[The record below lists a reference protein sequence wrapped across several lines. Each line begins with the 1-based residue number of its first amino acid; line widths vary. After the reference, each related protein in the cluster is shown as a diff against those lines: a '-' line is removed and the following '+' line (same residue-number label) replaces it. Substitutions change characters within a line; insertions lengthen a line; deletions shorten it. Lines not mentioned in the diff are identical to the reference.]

1 MSVCVRGT
9 TRDVGVGMR
18 SRGAGMCVR
27 AGTRATL
34 GNAAC
39 AMPMKAA
46 RCHGSAVCGLD
57 VECGRHGS
65 YTDALLRV
73 CARQQPLGVD
83 VAASFLV
90 DCSSKAALPTSRGT
104 EGLGKRRS
112 LRCAGRRG
120 GKGHFVSALGTRDGL
135 GRCWR
140 RLARRRG
147 HRVACRACRT
157 RHARRRTSRVGLG
170 TRGDRGRGGAVRHR
184 RRSACGGRGPVVP
197 WGRVVCNAID
207 GDAAPKCFWTRLR
220 RGR

>member
-1 MSVCVRGT
+1 MSV
-9 TRDVGVGMR
+9 
-18 SRGAGMCVR
+18 
-27 AGTRATL
+27 L

-112 LRCAGRRG
+112 
-120 GKGHFVSALGTRDGL
+120 
-135 GRCWR
+135 
-140 RLARRRG
+140 
-147 HRVACRACRT
+147 RVACRACRT

-170 TRGDRGRGGAVRHR
+170 
-184 RRSACGGRGPVVP
+184 
-197 WGRVVCNAID
+197 
-207 GDAAPKCFWTRLR
+207 DASCAMPLMATRLR
-220 RGR
+220 SASGRGSGADGSRASNAIGASTALGATGHLCGGARACCPWATAARAASWRTARAGGTATLRGVGTSGASAKPVRLVGTRPWLIASGR